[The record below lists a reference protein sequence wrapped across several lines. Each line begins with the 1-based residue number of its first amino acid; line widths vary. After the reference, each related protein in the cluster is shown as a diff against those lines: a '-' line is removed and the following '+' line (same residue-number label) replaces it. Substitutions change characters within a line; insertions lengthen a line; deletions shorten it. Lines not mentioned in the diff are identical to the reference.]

1 MSLSERAAEALISVG
16 VGEFGWYDDD
26 APMFIDIALAAEVDG
41 RPLAEWLDEAGRM
54 SATADQ
60 ADGHPPA
67 VADPIDTRE
76 LRRRV
81 AHSEHG
87 ELPHVDL
94 SPGERD
100 RFCDEMDRLRLMLTA
115 SEAGAEE
122 LSGEM
127 DRLRA
132 DLARTAAALEWERRR
147 LDRGVTRTERDA
159 LADPPPDTTPRV
171 EDPADMLRDALALM
185 DNGERNY
192 SARERVGLYLVALRE
207 SGCALVR
214 SDDMSRLSAENAR
227 AQKGTATLQAGLRH
241 IADGQECTT
250 YTSPATCRTSGRTRD
265 AKYGA
270 DRWCDACIAN
280 DTLTEWEA
288 GR

>member
-16 VGEFGWYDDD
+16 VREFGWYDD
-26 APMFIDIALAAEVDG
+26 APMFIDLALAAQVDG
-41 RPLAEWLDEAGRM
+41 RPLSEWLDEADRM
-54 SATADQ
+54 RATAGQ

-67 VADPIDTRE
+67 VADPIDTHE

-94 SPGERD
+94 APAERD
-100 RFCDEMDRLRLMLTA
+100 RFCDEMDRLTARMLA
-115 SEAGAEE
+115 QDAVLDE
-122 LSGEM
+122 
-127 DRLRA
+127 LRA

-147 LDRGVTRTERDA
+147 LDHGVTRTERDA
-159 LADPPPDTTPRV
+159 LAGPPPDTTTPRI

-192 SARERVGLYLVALRE
+192 SARERVGLYLVALRK

-214 SDDMSRLSAENAR
+214 SDDLGRLSAENAR
-227 AQKGTATLQAGLRH
+227 AQKGEATLQAGLRH

-250 YTSPATCRTSGRTRD
+250 FTGPATCRTSGRTRD

>member
-1 MSLSERAAEALISVG
+1 MTRIPPAPVPDEPSELTSAETSPGDLASVADAAELLARLARYQLPAALLG
-16 VGEFGWYDDD
+16 RLTRDEHFGGT
-26 APMFIDIALAAEVDG
+26 F
-41 RPLAEWLDEAGRM
+41 
-54 SATADQ
+54 
-60 ADGHPPA
+60 
-67 VADPIDTRE
+67 E
-76 LRRRV
+76 LRLRE
-81 AHSEHG
+81 AHPGHG
-87 ELPHVDL
+87 GLYVDL
-94 SPGERD
+94 SPTERD
-100 RFCDEMDRLRLMLTA
+100 RFCDELDRLRLMLTA
-115 SEAGAEE
+115 SEARAEE
-122 LSGEM
+122 LSGEV

-159 LADPPPDTTPRV
+159 LAGPPPDTTTPRI

-214 SDDMSRLSAENAR
+214 SDDLGRLSAENAR
-227 AQKGTATLQAGLRH
+227 AQKGEATLQAGLRH

-280 DTLTEWEA
+280 DTLTE
-288 GR
+288 